1 MIALVVT
8 IVVLLILAGVS
19 ISMLTGESG
28 IISQA
33 QQAKQKTEEARIQEE
48 LNLQMQE
55 SYIEQFKEDSKL
67 PAGLEQ
73 MGVVGMNKYVAYHN
87 GVDEFHFVILK
98 DGKYYNTVYTSK
110 TNSFENIESVSSLKN
125 EALIL
130 YWMFTGD
137 LEKLTPLAEGWVQY
151 NDNIY
156 MYVENVMSD
165 YFECYI
171 EESKPIKMIVN
182 SGDDG
187 IVVLPISNV
196 YSSNN
201 VINIDWGDGNQLE
214 IGENDENKILNATQV
229 ASLDGIQIADLPPI
243 GFQHKYIEK
252 NKEYEVTINGD
263 ISEMSSLG
271 CKYYYKDEG
280 GTDDY
285 PDGPSKIIEITQWG
299 NTGLEEINLSG
310 CSNLRKIASP
320 NKNSFINVESF
331 ENAFAACTSLTAIP
345 TDLFDNCPNVE
356 SFEETFTYC
365 TSLIEIPKDL
375 FDNCPNVESYKYTFF
390 GCSGLTGNAPEL
402 WKLGTNSEENDYV
415 RKSKWKIMLR
425 GVR

>member
-1 MIALVVT
+1 
-8 IVVLLILAGVS
+8 
-19 ISMLTGESG
+19 MLTGESG

-73 MGVVGMNKYVAYHN
+73 MGVVGMNKYVAYAN
-87 GVDEFHFVILK
+87 GVEELHFVILK

-110 TNSFENIESVSSLKN
+110 SNAFENIESVSSLRN

-137 LEKLTPLAEGWVQY
+137 SNLQNVTEVAENMLQY

-156 MYVENVMSD
+156 IFVENVMSD
-165 YFECYI
+165 YAEVYI
-171 EESKPIKMIVN
+171 EELKPIKMIVN

-187 IVVLPISNV
+187 IVVLPIGDF
-196 YSSNN
+196 YSRNK

-214 IGENDENKILNATQV
+214 IGKNDENKILNATQV

-331 ENAFAACTSLTAIP
+331 ENAFAACTSLT
-345 TDLFDNCPNVE
+345 
-356 SFEETFTYC
+356 
-365 TSLIEIPKDL
+365 EIPKDL
-375 FDNCPNVESYKYTFF
+375 FDNCPNVQSYRKTFY
-390 GCSGLTGNAPEL
+390 GCNNLTGNAPEI
-402 WKLGTNSEENDYV
+402 WKSGTNSEENNY
-415 RKSKWKIMLR
+415 R
-425 GVR
+425 GNPNGWACFAECNNLTNYDSIPYYWSTDEQ